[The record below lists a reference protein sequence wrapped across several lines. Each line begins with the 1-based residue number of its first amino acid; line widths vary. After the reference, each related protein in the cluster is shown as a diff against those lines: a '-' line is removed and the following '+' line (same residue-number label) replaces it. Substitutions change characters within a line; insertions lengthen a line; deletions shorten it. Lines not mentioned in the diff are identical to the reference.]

1 MKKLKRVLACVLSL
15 CLLAIPPVT
24 AAAANTVT
32 PLIVLQGYSGPRL
45 DDAATGEQVWGLD
58 FDAVGQRILDA
69 LPDILGTAGDTF
81 TGDTTA
87 LVDVLGGIVQE
98 TLEPVL
104 CNPDGTSKYD
114 LVPHIQT
121 AQQACV
127 CTLRMNGEEALIAEK
142 ELVAMFEERIGSNN
156 VFIFNFDWRKGQ
168 MAYADAIDD
177 FIGQVKA
184 LTGAKQV
191 DLFGLSHG
199 GQCGASYLYQY
210 GWKGDVRKAMLDSP
224 AIGGTSL
231 VGDLLLG
238 NPIDI
243 DYATILQF
251 VELGLG
257 TENEFEGL
265 LRYIGFENLN
275 AVVADL
281 FERYVV
287 DILQNIPSIW
297 DFCPLDVYEEAK
309 AKRLDTTLNAEL
321 IKQSDSFHYGI
332 LQNMRAGLERAQNAG
347 TEIAIVTKYGFEN
360 VTGSNINS
368 DYIIDTA
375 LSSGAYC
382 APFDETFSDSYTQS
396 GDACTNSGHLHI
408 SPERNIDASY
418 AYLPDNTWFVRGQF
432 HGMYVFDPYTVS
444 LVQAFYFTDTLK
456 DVFSDPNFPQFNA
469 THNPVDSLFVRFDAT
484 SPGYHS
490 GSDGNLLFYNLSEQ
504 HEIAVQHVEVI
515 GAPFDV
521 QTRIAQRIAPGE
533 SGGVTISAHDLA
545 ACEKPFTLRVT
556 YTLFNPQLL
565 LKTED
570 FVFTPLTDGE
580 ARQFAYLIADTPQ
593 TPDISIQ
600 SPNRDTTTDEPE
612 TTAPATEPSTSAG
625 NTQAEAAED
634 IPGTGGT
641 KLWSLLLWAI
651 PVAGAVA
658 VVPPA
663 VRRRKHR

>member
-1 MKKLKRVLACVLSL
+1 MKKLKQVLACVLAL

-24 AAAANTVT
+24 AAAENTAT

-69 LPDILGTAGDTF
+69 LPDILGTAGETF

-87 LVDVLGGIVQE
+87 LVDILGGIVQE

-121 AQQACV
+121 AQQARV
-127 CTLRMNGEEALIAEK
+127 STLRANGEEGLIAEK
-142 ELVAMFEERIGSNN
+142 ELVAMFEERIGSEN

-168 MAYADAIDD
+168 IEYAAAIDD

-184 LTGAKQV
+184 LTGAQQV

-238 NPIDI
+238 NPLDI

-275 AVVADL
+275 AVVTDL
-281 FERYVV
+281 CERYVV
-287 DILQNIPSIW
+287 DIIQNIPSIW
-297 DFCPLDVYEEAK
+297 DFCPLSVYEEAK
-309 AKRLDTTLNAEL
+309 AKRLDPLANAQL
-321 IKQSDSFHYGI
+321 IEQSDAFHYGI

-382 APFDETFSDSYTQS
+382 APFDESFSDAYTQS
-396 GDACTNSGHLHI
+396 GTACTNSGHLHI
-408 SPERNIDASY
+408 SPERNIDATY

-490 GSDGNLLFYNLSEQ
+490 DADGNLLFYNLSEQ
-504 HEIAVQHVEVI
+504 YEIAVRHVEVI

-545 ACEKPFTLRVT
+545 ACKKPFTLRVT

-600 SPNRDTTTDEPE
+600 AQDRDATDEPE
-612 TTAPATEPSTSAG
+612 TTEPVTEPSTSSG
-625 NTQAEAAED
+625 NTPADSAED
-634 IPGTGGT
+634 IPGTGGVERFAM
-641 KLWSLLLWAI
+641 LLWVI

-658 VVPPA
+658 VVTPA
-663 VRRRKHR
+663 ARSRKRR

>member
-15 CLLAIPPVT
+15 FLLAIPPVT
-24 AAAANTVT
+24 AAAENTAT

-69 LPDILGTAGDTF
+69 LPDILGTAGETF

-87 LVDVLGGIVQE
+87 LVDILGGIVQE

-121 AQQACV
+121 AQQARV
-127 CTLRMNGEEALIAEK
+127 STLRANGEEGLIAEK
-142 ELVAMFEERIGSNN
+142 ELVAMFEERIGSEN

-168 MAYADAIDD
+168 IEYAAAIDD

-184 LTGAKQV
+184 LTGAQQV

-238 NPIDI
+238 NPLDI

-257 TENEFEGL
+257 TESEFEGL

-275 AVVADL
+275 AVVTDL
-281 FERYVV
+281 CERYVV

-309 AKRLDTTLNAEL
+309 AKRLDTTISAEL
-321 IKQSDSFHYGI
+321 IKQSDAFHYGI
-332 LQNMRAGLERAQNAG
+332 LQNMCAGLVRAQNAG
-347 TEIAIVTKYGFEN
+347 TEIAIVTKYGYEN

-382 APFDETFSDSYTQS
+382 APFDESFSDAYTQS
-396 GDACTNSGHLHI
+396 GTACTNSGHLHI
-408 SPERNIDASY
+408 SPERNIDATY

-456 DVFSDPNFPQFNA
+456 NVFSDPNFPQFNA

-490 GSDGNLLFYNLSEQ
+490 DADGNLLFYNLSEQ
-504 HEIAVQHVEVI
+504 YEIAVRKVEVI

-533 SGGVTISAHDLA
+533 SGGVTISAHDLT

-580 ARQFAYLIADTPQ
+580 ARQFAYLITDTPQ

-600 SPNRDTTTDEPE
+600 AQDRDATDEPE
-612 TTAPATEPSTSAG
+612 TTEPVTEPSTSSG
-625 NTQAEAAED
+625 NTPADSAED
-634 IPGTGGT
+634 IPGTGGVERFAM
-641 KLWSLLLWAI
+641 LLWVI

-658 VVPPA
+658 VVTPA
-663 VRRRKHR
+663 ARSRKRR

>member
-1 MKKLKRVLACVLSL
+1 MKKLKQVLACVLAL

-24 AAAANTVT
+24 AAAENTAT

-69 LPDILGTAGDTF
+69 LPDILGTAGETF

-87 LVDVLGGIVQE
+87 LVDILGGIVQE

-121 AQQACV
+121 AQQARV
-127 CTLRMNGEEALIAEK
+127 STLRANGEEGLIAEK
-142 ELVAMFEERIGSNN
+142 ELVAMFEERIGSEN

-184 LTGAKQV
+184 LTGAQQV

-238 NPIDI
+238 NPLDI

-257 TENEFEGL
+257 TESEFEGL

-281 FERYVV
+281 CERYVV
-287 DILQNIPSIW
+287 DIIQNIPSIW
-297 DFCPLDVYEEAK
+297 DFCPLSVYEEAK
-309 AKRLDTTLNAEL
+309 AKRLDPLANAQL
-321 IKQSDSFHYGI
+321 IEQSDAFHYGI

-382 APFDETFSDSYTQS
+382 APFDESFSDAYTQS
-396 GDACTNSGHLHI
+396 GTACTNSGHLHI
-408 SPERNIDASY
+408 SPERNIDATY

-456 DVFSDPNFPQFNA
+456 NVFSDPNFPQFNA

-490 GSDGNLLFYNLSEQ
+490 GADGNLLFYNLSEQ
-504 HEIAVQHVEVI
+504 YEIAVRHVEVI

-600 SPNRDTTTDEPE
+600 AQDRDATDEPE

-625 NTQAEAAED
+625 STPADSAED
-634 IPGTGGT
+634 IPGTGGVERFAM
-641 KLWSLLLWAI
+641 LLWVI

-658 VVPPA
+658 VVTPA
-663 VRRRKHR
+663 ARSRKRR

>member
-1 MKKLKRVLACVLSL
+1 MKRLKQILACVLAL
-15 CLLAIPPVT
+15 CLLAMPPVT

-45 DDAATGEQVWGLD
+45 DDAATGEQVWGQD

-69 LPDILGTAGDTF
+69 LPDILGTAGETF
-81 TGDTTA
+81 TGNTTA
-87 LVDVLGGIVQE
+87 LVDILGGIVQE

-121 AQQACV
+121 AQQARV
-127 CTLRMNGEEALIAEK
+127 STLRTNGEEGLIAEK
-142 ELVAMFEERIGSNN
+142 ELVAMFEERIGSEN

-168 MAYADAIDD
+168 MDYADAIDD
-177 FIGQVKA
+177 FIGQVKT
-184 LTGAKQV
+184 LTGTQQV

-238 NPIDI
+238 NPLDI
-243 DYATILQF
+243 DYVTILQF

-257 TENEFEGL
+257 TESEFEGL

-275 AVVADL
+275 TVVTDL
-281 FERYVV
+281 CERYVV
-287 DILQNIPSIW
+287 DIIQNIPSIW

-309 AKRLDTTLNAEL
+309 AKRLDPLANAQL
-321 IKQSDSFHYGI
+321 IEQSDAFHYGI
-332 LQNMRAGLERAQNAG
+332 LQNMRAGLVRAQAAG
-347 TEIAIVTKYGFEN
+347 TEIAIVTKYGYEN

-382 APFDETFSDSYTQS
+382 APFDETFSAIYTQS
-396 GDACTNSGHLHI
+396 GDVCTNSGHLHI

-418 AYLPDNTWFVRGQF
+418 AYLPDNTWFVKGQF

-456 DVFSDPNFPQFNA
+456 NVFSDPSFPQFNA

-490 GSDGNLLFYNLSEQ
+490 GADGNLLFYNLSEQ
-504 HEIAVQHVEVI
+504 FEIAVRHVEVI

-521 QTRIAQRIAPGE
+521 QTRITQRIAAGA
-533 SGGVTISAHDLA
+533 SGGVTISAHDIA

-570 FVFTPLTDGE
+570 FVFTPLTDSE
-580 ARQFAYLIADTPQ
+580 ASQFSYLISDTPQ

-600 SPNRDTTTDEPE
+600 SQDRDATDETE
-612 TTAPATEPSTSAG
+612 TTEPATEPSTSSG
-625 NTQAEAAED
+625 NAQTDTTQD

-641 KLWSLLLWAI
+641 KLWALLFWAI
-651 PVAGAVA
+651 PVAGAAA
-658 VVPPA
+658 VVTPA
-663 VRRRKHR
+663 AHSRKRR